1 MSSVVSSLV
10 LLPDNLLIFSI
21 LTVYLFFPS
30 DNSSV
35 KTTFPSLSFLSSKTD
50 ISNFTGSLFL
60 SEYIVNCKH
69 LSELVKSSLD
79 FSKSL
84 TKSSKNEFI
93 LSTVKSGSSVFWFAD
108 LASTSSYAEI
118 NEVLYF
124 FKILYLSKINF
135 FVVSSF
141 FTKST
146 NLLIKLYAS
155 SPDNVKE

>member
-1 MSSVVSSLV
+1 M
-10 LLPDNLLIFSI
+10 
-21 LTVYLFFPS
+21 
-30 DNSSV
+30 
-35 KTTFPSLSFLSSKTD
+35 
-50 ISNFTGSLFL
+50 

-69 LSELVKSSLD
+69 LSEFVKSSFD

-93 LSTVKSGSSVFWFAD
+93 LSTVKSGSSVFLFVD

-118 NEVLYF
+118 YEVLYF
-124 FKILYLSKINF
+124 FKILYLSIINF